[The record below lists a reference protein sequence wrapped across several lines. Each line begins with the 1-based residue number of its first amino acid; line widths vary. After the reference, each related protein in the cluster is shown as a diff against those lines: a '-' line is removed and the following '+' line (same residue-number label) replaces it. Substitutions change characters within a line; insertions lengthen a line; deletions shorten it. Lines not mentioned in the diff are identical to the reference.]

1 MGRKKAAEPQE
12 MKKRGQYSPTKAD
25 VEAFKNGNLT
35 PLMKRNGRIIDAAA
49 RAFVARQKAQ
59 ARFDREMEKL
69 FATIS
74 PDGKGR
80 TVTLPDDSL
89 RFVISMEATVQ
100 GNYMAEQAE
109 QLIGQYADELMTKRT
124 LSEDERTFGQFLTSI
139 IQRRRGA
146 IRMTPA
152 LTEFLK
158 KDFSDGRLREAQDLL
173 RNGFDAKES
182 KPRFYMM
189 VKASDGSWKGAKWS
203 EEQRRWVEA

>member
-1 MGRKKAAEPQE
+1 MGRKKAAEPQFTGRKGE
-12 MKKRGQYSPTKAD
+12 FSPKKAD

-35 PLMKRNGRIIDAAA
+35 PLMKRNCKIIDTVSK
-49 RAFVARQKAQ
+49 AFRARQKALD
-59 ARFDREMEKL
+59 AFDRAMEKM
-69 FATIS
+69 FAVVS

-89 RFVISMEATVQ
+89 RFVVSMDATVQ

-109 QLIGQYADELMTKRT
+109 LLIGQYADELMTKRT
-124 LSEDERTFGQFLTSI
+124 LSEDERTFGAFLTSI

-158 KDFSDGRLREAQDLL
+158 KEFSDPRLKEAQELL
-173 RNGFDAKES
+173 RNGFDAKET

-189 VKASDGSWKGAKWS
+189 VKDADGAWKGAKWS
-203 EEQRRWVEA
+203 EESKKWVQG